1 MFGETDQE
9 LVFLLSSVGASESSP
24 TVGYLA
30 FGRLGRLGKL
40 GKLVTLVGALVG
52 VLVGAAM
59 RTLVGFS
66 KAR

>member
-9 LVFLLSSVGASESSP
+9 LVFLLSSVGASESSL

-30 FGRLGRLGKL
+30 FGRLGRL